1 MITDDRWSWNNQMH
15 SALVYWY
22 LLNNFIFFNLHSP
35 LCGHLSL
42 FLSLYSCQMCYS
54 DFWTLFNWIYIDE
67 RWKGT
72 YWKNITHRDK
82 YFPLN
87 QRWKCAYAAYGG
99 FLLHY
104 TAGGM
109 YHILEYFLFYLLFT
123 LYVFCGILWVLLL
136 FVYDIVCLSS
146 LSGPLFYFFLFRMWD
161 QIIKLL
167 RGHKPLKK
175 TACQSAK
182 KVITSHCL

>member
-1 MITDDRWSWNNQMH
+1 MD
-15 SALVYWY
+15 
-22 LLNNFIFFNLHSP
+22 
-35 LCGHLSL
+35 LSL

-82 YFPLN
+82 YFPLD
-87 QRWKCAYAAYGG
+87 QRWERAYAAYGG

-109 YHILEYFLFYLLFT
+109 YHILEYFLFYFLFT

-146 LSGPLFYFFLFRMWD
+146 LSGPLFYFFYSECE
-161 QIIKLL
+161 IKLSNCCEVTNHWRRQLVNQL
-167 RGHKPLKK
+167 RRW
-175 TACQSAK
+175 
-182 KVITSHCL
+182 